1 MFFDFIS
8 DLVIGACD
16 LGFKLDTAL
25 FGDSSADADALMK
38 VILDA
43 THSAKAEDER
53 EMYDEYADDDED
65 EEYDDEYDEEDN
77 DEVSAVATSIKG
89 IKKYVY

>member
-16 LGFKLDTAL
+16 LGFKLDSAI

-38 VILDA
+38 VILNA
-43 THSAKAEDER
+43 AHNAEEEDECAA
-53 EMYDEYADDDED
+53 YDEEF
-65 EEYDDEYDEEDN
+65 DDEYDEYEAESD
-77 DEVSAVATSIKG
+77 DEVSAVTTSIKG

>member
-16 LGFKLDTAL
+16 LGFKLDSAI

-38 VILDA
+38 VILNA
-43 THSAKAEDER
+43 TQNEEAEDTYVE
-53 EMYDEYADDDED
+53 AD
-65 EEYDDEYDEEDN
+65 
-77 DEVSAVATSIKG
+77 VKSADGTSTIATSIEG
-89 IKKYVY
+89 IKKHVY